1 MAPSQNYPGN
11 RARYKKV
18 YGRVAVQPN
27 YQTFID
33 PVTNGT
39 KTLDFNLINKE
50 YNMYIIPG
58 SSSVEYTPP
67 PPADSAEWDDACM
80 FVDNLTGTT
89 ITFSAPFSSLPYVTL
104 YLENPEVLVNP
115 FIVNNGITTNTCEVG
130 FSGIYRGW
138 LCWRAIYSP
147 TYPTTVLSTYQVS
160 AGKETYNNEFS
171 RNINYSAFTTEPK
184 MFGSPEDTANNSM
197 ADVFVSSGTIGL
209 ANTTVYVSSL
219 LSGSV
224 NWITI
229 ENSYPT

>member
-1 MAPSQNYPGN
+1 MASQNYSGN

-18 YGRVAVQPN
+18 YGRVAIEPN
-27 YQTFID
+27 YQIFND
-33 PVTNGT
+33 PVTGEL

-58 SSSVEYTPP
+58 SSSVEYIPP
-67 PPADSAEWDDACM
+67 PVNNAEWDDACM

-89 ITFSAPFSSLPYVTL
+89 ITFTAPFTSLPYVTL
-104 YLENPEVLVNP
+104 YLENPEILVNP
-115 FIVNNGITTNTCEVG
+115 FIVFNGITTTTCEVG

-160 AGKETYNNEFS
+160 AGREGYNNEFS
-171 RNINYSAFTTEPK
+171 RTINYTPFVSEPK
-184 MFGSPEDTANNSM
+184 LFGSSEDTANNGM
-197 ADVFVSSGTIGL
+197 GDVYVSSGTIGL
-209 ANTTVYVSSL
+209 ASTTVEVSSI

-224 NWITI
+224 NWIAI